1 MEAFYAIE
9 NRLSSIFPIKRKSFL
24 LRYPLRL
31 AHRQA
36 SYQTSRTTIDELP
49 ERHHLHEPYIAL
61 LLALPRT
68 DFPMKANL
76 LLTNNPLN

>member
-9 NRLSSIFPIKRKSFL
+9 NRLSSIFPVKTEIRFAPFS
-24 LRYPLRL
+24 
-31 AHRQA
+31 A
-36 SYQTSRTTIDELP
+36 SSCASAGVVPNFRTTIDELP